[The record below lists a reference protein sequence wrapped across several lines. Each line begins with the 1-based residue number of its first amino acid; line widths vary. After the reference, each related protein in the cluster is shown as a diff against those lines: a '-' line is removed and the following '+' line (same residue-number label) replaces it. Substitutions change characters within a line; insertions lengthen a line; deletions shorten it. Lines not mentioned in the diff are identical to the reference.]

1 MGLYFLKMEVL
12 RSKQP
17 RDIMSELA
25 KPFSFGRRKR
35 DVLKNKHI

>member
-1 MGLYFLKMEVL
+1 MEVL

-25 KPFSFGRRKR
+25 KPFSFG
-35 DVLKNKHI
+35 LAIATY